1 MTALPMDKR
10 QRPSAARMLAFLLLV
25 LVIAAQLVGALVL
38 KQDLWGEDGM
48 VMDTRTAAWS
58 AGRQYGSEVENG
70 LAILNQFEPHQ
81 VSYLRSRGNP
91 IEFIPCTK
99 GRRGYTSIPEGV
111 VHVCEQYRYHSAEVA
126 VVLSHE
132 IVHLERHDPDIRQK
146 NIPSF
151 TASSAIPRSR
161 KHIGRALRPSGD
173 FGPSTIQC
181 GTCWVPTG
189 FWMYCA
195 GSGRR
200 PLPSWSSH

>member
-38 KQDLWGEDGM
+38 KQDHWGEDGM
-48 VMDTRTAAWS
+48 VIDTRTAAWS
-58 AGRQYGSEVENG
+58 AGRQDGSEVENG
-70 LAILNQFEPHQ
+70 LAILNKFEPHQ

-111 VHVCEQYRYHSAEVA
+111 VHVCEQYRHHSAEVA

-132 IVHLERHDPDIRQK
+132 
-146 NIPSF
+146 
-151 TASSAIPRSR
+151 SSTWKGMVPISGKRTFPLSPL
-161 KHIGRALRPSGD
+161 LRLYRG
-173 FGPSTIQC
+173 
-181 GTCWVPTG
+181 
-189 FWMYCA
+189 A
-195 GSGRR
+195 GSTLAER
-200 PLPSWSSH
+200 